1 MAILIKNARVF
12 APKDLGVV
20 DVLMANERIL
30 AVGKDLAP
38 NLPDLQTVEAGGMIM
53 TPGFFDQHIHVTG
66 GGGEGGPATRTPE
79 LVLSELVACG
89 TTDVVGV
96 SGTDYTTRSIPN
108 LLAKVRALQAE
119 GVSAWMYTSNYRCPP
134 TLLTD
139 SIGNDLFFIP
149 EVLGVKIAL
158 GDHRSSFPDVQTVL
172 SMLADIRVGAMLAG
186 KIGFLHIHN
195 GNIPGAFAMYE
206 EIVSRGFPVKHI
218 RPTHCGR
225 IRHVF
230 DSAVQFALKGGWI
243 DITTGASCCFDHP
256 AQAWRQAGVEAIAAG
271 VDPTH
276 ITLST
281 DGHGSVPRF
290 NDKGEMVGLGVGG
303 VDGNLKETIRLIR
316 DHNMPIEQAL
326 TFTTSNVAGAL
337 GIKGHGVIETGAC
350 ANACLFTEDFE
361 LKGVFA
367 RGREMMRDGEILVK
381 GTFEY

>member
-256 AQAWRQAGVEAIAAG
+256 AQAVVEAIAAG

-276 ITLST
+276 ITLS
-281 DGHGSVPRF
+281 DRRSRFRAPLQRQGRNGRPR
-290 NDKGEMVGLGVGG
+290 
-303 VDGNLKETIRLIR
+303 
-316 DHNMPIEQAL
+316 
-326 TFTTSNVAGAL
+326 
-337 GIKGHGVIETGAC
+337 
-350 ANACLFTEDFE
+350 
-361 LKGVFA
+361 
-367 RGREMMRDGEILVK
+367 RGRRGRKPQGNHPSHPRSQHADRTGPHVHDLERRRRPRHQGPRRHRDGRLRQRLPLHR
-381 GTFEY
+381 GLRAQGRLRPRPRNDARR